1 MLPPIALAQPP
12 PLIPVV
18 SHGSH
23 ALTDTVAANSAT
35 IQPGRMRGI
44 LRQ

>member
-1 MLPPIALAQPP
+1 LAQPP

-18 SHGSH
+18 NHGSH
-23 ALTDTVAANSAT
+23 TLTDTVAANSAT
-35 IQPGRMRGI
+35 NHPGRGRGI